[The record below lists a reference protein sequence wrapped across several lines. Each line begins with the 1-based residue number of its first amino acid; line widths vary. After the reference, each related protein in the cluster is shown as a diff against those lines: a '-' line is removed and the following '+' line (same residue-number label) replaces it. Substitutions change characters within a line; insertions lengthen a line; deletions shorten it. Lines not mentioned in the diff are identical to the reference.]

1 VSDQEIWTIGGMSDD
16 FDFEHET
23 AAADDV
29 VTVDYKLAGQVQGRV
44 NKAIDEHARRGGVA
58 LSREAQRQLAMQLIT
73 ADLEAISLTAAREG
87 YRLMTNSEERALRVA
102 VMQAMFG
109 LGRIAGLL
117 ADPGDI
123 EDIYISGTD
132 PVIVKFAGGR
142 REIREPIAES
152 VQDLMDQLSS
162 IATHHGQNAR
172 AVTSARP
179 WLDVRLPG
187 NARLAAVWDI
197 TPTPRI
203 TIRRHRHVNVTLERL
218 VGMGTVSPAQA
229 AFLQAAVVGRR
240 SILVVGGQSVGKT
253 TLLRAL
259 AQCLPRTERF
269 ATLETEYE
277 LLLHELPDNRFPG
290 IMPYEARSGMGEIG
304 SDGKPAGEVTLADI
318 FPTSLRHSLDRMIVG
333 EVRGNEVVALLQ
345 AMSRGYK
352 GSMGTFHADSAVEA
366 FESLASL
373 LSDFKPNWSHAAAM
387 QQIATAVDLIVFIDR
402 EDTEEGEIRYVPEIL
417 EVLPTVAKN
426 GLPTMNMIFGP
437 KEEIEEFDPR
447 GYLAGRPADPKW
459 TRRAGLDPKWLDRKA
474 QTASGAAVDAW
485 LQPFPRRW
493 NAGWGAA

>member
-1 VSDQEIWTIGGMSDD
+1 MSDQDVWTIGGESDD
-16 FDFEHET
+16 FEAPSDRD
-23 AAADDV
+23 APVVQDD
-29 VTVDYKLAGQVQGRV
+29 VDYKLAGQVQTRV
-44 NKAIDEHARRGGVA
+44 NTAIDEHARRTGTA
-58 LSREAQRQLAMQLIT
+58 LSQEAQRQLAMQLIT

-87 YRLMTNSEERALRVA
+87 QQLMSNSEERALREA
-102 VMQAMFG
+102 VMAAMFG
-109 LGRIAGLL
+109 LGRMTRLL
-117 ADPGDI
+117 RDPDI
-123 EDIYISGTD
+123 EDIYISGTE

-142 REIREPIAES
+142 REVREPIAES
-152 VQDLMDQLSS
+152 VQDLMDQLTS

-187 NARLAAVWDI
+187 NSRLAAVWEI

-240 SILVVGGQSVGKT
+240 SILVVGGQAVGKT

-277 LLLHELPDNRFPG
+277 LLLHEIPDRFPG
-290 IMPYEARSGMGEIG
+290 LIPYEARSGMGELNA
-304 SDGKPAGEVTLADI
+304 DGRPAGEVTLADI

-333 EVRGNEVVALLQ
+333 EVRGSEITALLQ

-352 GSMGTFHADSAVEA
+352 GSMGTFHADSAVET

-373 LSDFKPNWSHAAAM
+373 LSDYKPNWSHAAAM
-387 QQIATAVDLIVFIDR
+387 QQIASAVDLVVFIDR
-402 EDTEEGEIRYVPEIL
+402 EDTEAGEVRYVSEIL

-426 GLPTMNMIFGP
+426 GLPTMNMIFEPNP
-437 KEEIEEFDPR
+437 KIAEYDPR
-447 GYLAGRPADPKW
+447 GYLAGQPADPRW
-459 TRRAGLDPKWLDRKA
+459 ARRAGLDPKWLDRDA
-474 QTASGAAVDAW
+474 QTSTGAAVDAW
-485 LQPFPRRW
+485 LKPFPPRW
-493 NAGWGAA
+493 SAGWGAA

>member
-16 FDFEHET
+16 FDFEHGT

-44 NKAIDEHARRGGVA
+44 NKAIDEHARRGGIA

-87 YRLMTNSEERALRVA
+87 YRLMTNSEERALRDA
-102 VMQAMFG
+102 VMAAMFG
-109 LGRIAGLL
+109 MGRITSLL
-117 ADPGDI
+117 VGDI

-187 NARLAAVWDI
+187 NSRLAAVWEI

-240 SILVVGGQSVGKT
+240 SILVVGGGSVGKT

-290 IMPYEARSGMGEIG
+290 IMPYEARSGMGELG
-304 SDGKPAGEVTLADI
+304 ADGKPAGEVTLADI

-352 GSMGTFHADSAVEA
+352 GSMGTFHADSAVET

-373 LSDFKPNWSHAAAM
+373 LSDFKLNWSHAAAM

-402 EDTEEGEIRYVPEIL
+402 EDTEAGEVRYVSEIL
-417 EVLPTVAKN
+417 EVLPTVAED
-426 GLPTMNMIFGP
+426 GLPTRNMIFGP
-437 KEEIEEFDPR
+437 KPEIEEFDPR
-447 GYLAGRPADPKW
+447 GYLVGRPADSRW
-459 TRRAGLDPKWLDRKA
+459 ARRAGLDAKWLDRDA

-485 LQPFPRRW
+485 LQPFPSRW